1 MSIVVGYLAT
11 SEGRAALAAASAE
24 AQVRETRL
32 IVVTSRQESDR
43 DEQGRLDQVLALDAV
58 RHDLDERGIAYE
70 LRMVARSRDVA
81 DDLIAAAEETGG
93 SLIVIGLRRRSPV
106 GKLILGSNAQ
116 RILLDAPCPVLSVKP
131 QREPAPTY

>member
-93 SLIVIGLRRRSPV
+93 SLIVIGLRRRS
-106 GKLILGSNAQ
+106 GSPPP
-116 RILLDAPCPVLSVKP
+116 RTD
-131 QREPAPTY
+131 RTD